1 MQADNPLQ
9 ASRQGSI
16 LTFFVVHYD
25 GIVRMLVGGLGVGL
39 RLALRRQL
47 FMYIYIYIYTHFV
60 LLIYTCIHVI
70 GLRLALR
77 WLDQY
82 TLYTIYVSYT
92 CSRSTPRSAAA
103 WRRCSPSPRASRTSR
118 QICIY
123 IYIYIY
129 IYICF
134 TYYILHITYIYIYIE
149 RERDRYRYI
158 QYIIIYYNTS

>member
-47 FMYIYIYIYTHFV
+47 FMYIYIYIYTFCFTYIHM
-60 LLIYTCIHVI
+60 YTC
-70 GLRLALR
+70 
-77 WLDQY
+77 D
-82 TLYTIYVSYT
+82 
-92 CSRSTPRSAAA
+92 RSTPRSALVRLVYALHYLCQLYMQQVYASLCGCLAPVLTIAA
-103 WRRCSPSPRASRTSR
+103 GLSHKS
-118 QICIY
+118 IDM
-123 IYIYIY
+123 YIYIY

-134 TYYILHITYIYIYIE
+134 TYYILHITYIYIQRE
-149 RERDRYRYI
+149 REIDI
-158 QYIIIYYNTS
+158 DIYSIL